1 MKQLGDVLIGLAVIG
16 VIFSIIGAL
25 GTDIW
30 LASTQW
36 VLIAAVLSVWA
47 VYVKIRE

>member
-1 MKQLGDVLIGLAVIG
+1 MEKLGGLFVGLSTIAVILS
-16 VIFSIIGAL
+16 VIGAF

-36 VLIAAVLSVWA
+36 ILVAGVLAIYAI
-47 VYVKIRE
+47 YFKK

>member
-1 MKQLGDVLIGLAVIG
+1 MKKIADLLVGLSIVAGVL
-16 VIFSIIGAL
+16 SIVGAF

-36 VLIAAVLSVWA
+36 ILIAAVLA
-47 VYVKIRE
+47 IYAIYFKK

>member
-1 MKQLGDVLIGLAVIG
+1 MEKLANLFIGASAIAVILS
-16 VIFSIIGAL
+16 VIGAL

-36 VLIAAVLSVWA
+36 VLIAAVLA
-47 VYVKIRE
+47 IYAMYFKK

>member
-1 MKQLGDVLIGLAVIG
+1 MEKLANLFIGASAITVILSVIG
-16 VIFSIIGAL
+16 AF

-36 VLIAAVLSVWA
+36 ILIAAVLA
-47 VYVKIRE
+47 IYGLFFKKA